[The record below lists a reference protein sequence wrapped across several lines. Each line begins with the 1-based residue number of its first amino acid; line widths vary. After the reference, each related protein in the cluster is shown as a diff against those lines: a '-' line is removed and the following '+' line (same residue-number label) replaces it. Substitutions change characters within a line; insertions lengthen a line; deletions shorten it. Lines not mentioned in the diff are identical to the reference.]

1 MHEALELF
9 EEISNNHYF
18 RDSAM
23 VLFLNKKDL
32 FADKINKVDLRV
44 CFPSYD
50 GIYTLTPS
58 LFALLLLVFF
68 TLVVLSHALPHG
80 SQHLYPSFN
89 RTAV

>member
-9 EEISNNHYF
+9 EEICNNHYF

-44 CFPSYD
+44 CFPGYE
-50 GIYTLTPS
+50 GTNIT
-58 LFALLLLVFF
+58 LLLSI
-68 TLVVLSHALPHG
+68 SHANPPQGDKSLM
-80 SQHLYPSFN
+80 QQQ
-89 RTAV
+89 RT